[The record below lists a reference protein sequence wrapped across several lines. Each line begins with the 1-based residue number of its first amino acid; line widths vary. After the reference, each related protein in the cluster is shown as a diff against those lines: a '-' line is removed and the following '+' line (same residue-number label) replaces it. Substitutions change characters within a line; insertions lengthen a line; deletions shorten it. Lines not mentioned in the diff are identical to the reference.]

1 MNSSREPLHQPP
13 NPDDLRRVPPASP
26 ACAEVRGMLRDFA
39 DGDLSTAESAHV
51 ENHLTGCRVCA
62 VELARAE
69 HEVLRLRSFFGAA
82 RASAA
87 GPGLRPGF
95 ANRVVERLVLDETSM
110 ISADAV
116 ARAVAAADAERLR
129 EREDARRIDSN
140 TADAYAADSNAAD
153 ASTRRKGA
161 GHGRSVFAARGR
173 FGLVLAVAASVLLVA
188 GLVAMAL
195 LQRVEAA
202 PKLVARLVV
211 LEAEGAFDFGGRP
224 LGAGS
229 GVGERQSLL
238 VGPGG
243 EARIDWHDLSTGP
256 QPAAT
261 LQLGAGRMRMESG
274 APRLLDGRVD
284 VESHRPVSLSLGDG
298 SQVDFGVGQYV
309 VVAEAFADP
318 LTGEAGADALPTD
331 GSSLQDAPTSLK
343 VRVETLSGD
352 PAAIVVA
359 GRGPAFV
366 AAGRA
371 GVYQTNGPV
380 VVTSGGGVAVVPEP
394 PARVEVPGGLDEQA
408 MLIGHVQERS
418 GMPNVGAQVYLQ
430 YASAGSMLVAARTT
444 GSDGRF
450 QITMDQAVTG
460 DFAVVLALPAEVR
473 RELGMV
479 FPDAVRLVRNGQSTQ
494 FGTPLVFD
502 LAAPVDGVVVDD
514 LQQPLA
520 NVHVL
525 PCVVDEL
532 FGGLQPLETLRAI
545 AGADGRFRIERLPA
559 RLPPHHA
566 MVLVSWRADLETTT
580 VALPVRGGV
589 LANELLAPIAMRP
602 LQVVTLGSSS
612 ALFGNSQYD
621 VFETL
626 DQGDGLLPKGT
637 AIRRRT
643 VTTDG
648 NGQVQNFHAGFGKIY
663 VRRSNSP
670 QVLVKQLVPSQVAPG
685 PLVYGTALQPV
696 PLVSVFQP
704 MAPVT
709 ETDLELASS
718 HRCRQIQVIPNENPV
733 ANQVLSVK
741 DQLGRTVGGAQVFAV
756 DGGLV
761 QPNVRF
767 LGFSSELGSLS
778 LEPVRDSGDVVVVA
792 ADGSLAVVPLPSS
805 QLGVATIDAPLH
817 EPGRV
822 LLAPPL
828 RPADGRMVA
837 VRFERLDLPLPGVHR
852 FAIRLA
858 SETTGWEFQDLPA
871 GTYKVY
877 HHGEMHTLV
886 VPSGGFVV
894 LD

>member
-1 MNSSREPLHQPP
+1 MSSAREPLHQPP

-39 DGDLSTAESAHV
+39 DGDLSTAEVAHV
-51 ENHLTGCRVCA
+51 ENHLVGCRTCA

-82 RASAA
+82 RVAA
-87 GPGLRPGF
+87 GGSGLRPGF
-95 ANRVVERLVLDETSM
+95 ASRVVERLVLDETSM

-129 EREDARRIDSN
+129 EREDARAMSAE
-140 TADAYAADSNAAD
+140 TLAAP
-153 ASTRRKGA
+153 TRRDGGGA
-161 GHGRSVFAARGR
+161 GRSVSAPRGR
-173 FGLVLAVAASVLLVA
+173 FGLVLAVAASVLLFA
-188 GLVAMAL
+188 GLVAMAV

-261 LQLGAGRMRMESG
+261 LQLGTGRMRMESG

-318 LTGEAGADALPTD
+318 LTGEPGLEAAPTD

-352 PAAIVVA
+352 PAGIVVG
-359 GRGPAFV
+359 GRGPALV
-366 AAGRA
+366 AAGRV

-380 VVTSGGGVAVVPEP
+380 VVTTGGGVAVAPEP
-394 PARVEVPGGLDEQA
+394 PPRLEVPGGLDEQA

-430 YASAGSMLVAARTT
+430 YASGGSTLVAARTT

-450 QITMDQAVTG
+450 QITMDQSVTG

-473 RELGMV
+473 RELGML
-479 FPDAVRLVRNGQSTQ
+479 FPDAVRLVRTGQSTQ

-545 AGADGRFRIERLPA
+545 AGPDGRFRIERLPS

-566 MVLVSWRADLETTT
+566 MVLVLWRSDLVTAT

-602 LQVVTLGSSS
+602 LQVVTLGSPT
-612 ALFGNSQYD
+612 ALFANSQYD

-637 AIRRRT
+637 AVRRRT
-643 VTTDG
+643 VTTDA
-648 NGQVQNFHAGFGKIY
+648 NGQVQNFQAGFGQIF
-663 VRRSNSP
+663 VRRASGQ
-670 QVLVKQLVPSQVAPG
+670 QVLIKQLVPSQFSPG
-685 PLVYGTALQPV
+685 SLVYGTALSPV
-696 PLVSVFQP
+696 PMASVFQP
-704 MAPVT
+704 HSPVAG
-709 ETDLELASS
+709 TDLEIAST
-718 HRCRQIQVIPNENPV
+718 HRCRHIQVVPNENPV

-741 DQLGRTVGGAQVFAV
+741 DPLGRTVGGAQVFAV
-756 DGGLV
+756 DGGQV

-778 LEPVRDSGDVVVVA
+778 LEPVRDSGDVVVVG

-805 QLGVATIDAPLH
+805 QLGVATIDAALH
-817 EPGRV
+817 PPGRV
-822 LLAPPL
+822 LLAPSVRPTNGGLVAL
-828 RPADGRMVA
+828 RFD
-837 VRFERLDLPLPGVHR
+837 RLDLLLPNMQR

-858 SETTGWEFQDLPA
+858 SETTGWEFQDLPP

-877 HHGEMHTLV
+877 HHGELHTLV

>member
-1 MNSSREPLHQPP
+1 MTTPREPLHQPP
-13 NPDDLRRVPPASP
+13 NPDDLRRVPPATP

-39 DGDLSTAESAHV
+39 DGDLSRSEQAHV
-51 ENHLTGCRVCA
+51 EEHLAACRTCA

-69 HEVLRLRSFFGAA
+69 HEVLRLRSFFGAV
-82 RASAA
+82 RVAA
-87 GPGLRPGF
+87 GGPGAALRPGF
-95 ANRVVERLVLDETSM
+95 AKRVVERLVLDETSM
-110 ISADAV
+110 ISSDDV

-129 EREDARRIDSN
+129 ERE
-140 TADAYAADSNAAD
+140 AAGQAERGGRPSVAGRMAAQ
-153 ASTRRKGA
+153 
-161 GHGRSVFAARGR
+161 GRSEAALDRVSGRGR
-173 FGLVLAVAASVLLVA
+173 FGLVFAVAASVLLFA

-195 LQRVEAA
+195 LHRVEAA

-211 LEAEGAFDFGGRP
+211 LEAEGAFDFVGRP

-229 GVGERQSLL
+229 GVGEHQSLR

-261 LQLGAGRMRMESG
+261 LQVLGAGRMSMESG

-298 SQVDFGVGQYV
+298 SQVDFGIGQYV
-309 VVAEAFADP
+309 VIAEAAADP
-318 LTGEAGADALPTD
+318 LVGEARPDAVPTD

-352 PAAIVVA
+352 PAGIVVG

-366 AAGRA
+366 AAGRV
-371 GVYQTNGPV
+371 GVYQTSGPV
-380 VVTSGGGVAVVPEP
+380 VVTTGGGVAVATEP
-394 PARVEVPGGLDEQA
+394 PPRVEAPGGLDDQA

-450 QITMDQAVTG
+450 QITMDQSVTG

-473 RELGMV
+473 RELGLV

-494 FGTPLVFD
+494 FGAPLVFD

-520 NVHVL
+520 NVQVV

-532 FGGLQPLETLRAI
+532 FGGLQPLETSRVM
-545 AGADGRFRIERLPA
+545 AGPDGRFHIERLPA

-566 MVLVSWRADLETTT
+566 MVLLLWRADLVPAT

-589 LANELLAPIAMRP
+589 LANEPLAPIAMRP
-602 LQVVTLGSSS
+602 LQVVTLTGM
-612 ALFGNSQYD
+612 FGHSQYE
-621 VFETL
+621 VIETL
-626 DQGDGLLPKGT
+626 EQEDGLLPNGT

-643 VTTDG
+643 VQTDG
-648 NGQVQNFHAGFGKIY
+648 GGSVSNFHAGFGDIY
-663 VRRSNSP
+663 VRKTSGPTSA
-670 QVLVKQLVPSQVAPG
+670 LVKQLVPLPFGSGTLTYGQPQALKPFSQVF
-685 PLVYGTALQPV
+685 LPV
-696 PLVSVFQP
+696 QLL
-704 MAPVT
+704 AG
-709 ETDLELASS
+709 TDLELANT
-718 HRCRQIQVIPNENPV
+718 HRCKNIQVAPNENPV
-733 ANQVLSVK
+733 ANKVLSVK
-741 DQLGRTVGGAQVFAV
+741 DALGRTVGGAQVFAI
-756 DGGLV
+756 DGGTV

-767 LGFSSELGSLS
+767 LGFSSELGALS

-792 ADGSLAVVPLPSS
+792 ADGAISVVPSPSS
-805 QLGVATIDAPLH
+805 LSGIATIDASLLPS
-817 EPGRV
+817 GRV
-822 LLAPPL
+822 LLAAGL

-837 VRFERLDLPLPGVHR
+837 LRFERLDAPLPGFHR
-852 FAIRLA
+852 SAIRLA

-877 HHGEMHTLV
+877 HHGEMHTLQ

>member
-1 MNSSREPLHQPP
+1 MSSAREPLHQPP
-13 NPDDLRRVPPASP
+13 NPDDLRRLPPASP

-39 DGDLSTAESAHV
+39 DGDLSTAEVAHV
-51 ENHLTGCRVCA
+51 ENHLVGCRTCA

-82 RASAA
+82 RVAA
-87 GPGLRPGF
+87 GGSGLRPGF
-95 ANRVVERLVLDETSM
+95 ASRVVERLVLDETSM

-129 EREDARRIDSN
+129 EREEARAMSAE
-140 TADAYAADSNAAD
+140 TVAAP
-153 ASTRRKGA
+153 TRRDGGA
-161 GHGRSVFAARGR
+161 AGRSVSAPRGR
-173 FGLVLAVAASVLLVA
+173 FGLVLAVAASVLLFA
-188 GLVAMAL
+188 GLVAMAV

-261 LQLGAGRMRMESG
+261 LQLGTGRMSMEAG

-318 LTGEAGADALPTD
+318 LTGEPGLDAAPTD
-331 GSSLQDAPTSLK
+331 GRSLQDAPTSLK

-352 PAAIVVA
+352 PAGIVVG
-359 GRGPAFV
+359 GRGPALV
-366 AAGRA
+366 AAGRV

-380 VVTSGGGVAVVPEP
+380 VVTNGGGVAVAPEP
-394 PARVEVPGGLDEQA
+394 PPRVEVPGGLDEQA

-450 QITMDQAVTG
+450 QITMDQSVTG

-473 RELGMV
+473 RELGML

-502 LAAPVDGVVVDD
+502 LAAAVDGVVVDD

-520 NVHVL
+520 NVQVV

-532 FGGLQPLETLRAI
+532 FGGLQPLETSRVV
-545 AGADGRFRIERLPA
+545 AGPDGRFRIERLPA

-566 MVLVSWRADLETTT
+566 MVLLLWRADLVTST

-589 LANELLAPIAMRP
+589 LANEPLAPIAMRP
-602 LQVVTLGSSS
+602 LQVVQLTGM
-612 ALFGNSQYD
+612 FGNSQYE
-621 VFETL
+621 VIETL
-626 DQGDGLLPKGT
+626 EQDDGLLPTGT
-637 AIRRRT
+637 AVRRRT
-643 VTTDG
+643 VQTDG
-648 NGQVQNFHAGFGKIY
+648 WGRVSGFPAGFGDIY
-663 VRRSNSP
+663 VRKTSGPTSG
-670 QVLVKQLVPSQVAPG
+670 LVKQLLPQPIGSGTLTYGQPQAMRPFGEVFLTVQTLPG
-685 PLVYGTALQPV
+685 
-696 PLVSVFQP
+696 
-704 MAPVT
+704 
-709 ETDLELASS
+709 TDLELANT
-718 HRCRQIQVIPNENPV
+718 HRCKNIQVAANENPV
-733 ANQVLSVK
+733 ANKVLSVK
-741 DQLGRTVGGAQVFAV
+741 DALGRTIGGAQVFAV
-756 DGGLV
+756 DGGTV
-761 QPNVRF
+761 QPNARF
-767 LGFSSELGSLS
+767 LGFSSELGALS

-792 ADGSLAVVPLPSS
+792 ADGAISVVPSPSA
-805 QLGVATIDAPLH
+805 QTGVVTIDAQLQVT
-817 EPGRV
+817 GRV

-828 RPADGRMVA
+828 RPADGRMVT